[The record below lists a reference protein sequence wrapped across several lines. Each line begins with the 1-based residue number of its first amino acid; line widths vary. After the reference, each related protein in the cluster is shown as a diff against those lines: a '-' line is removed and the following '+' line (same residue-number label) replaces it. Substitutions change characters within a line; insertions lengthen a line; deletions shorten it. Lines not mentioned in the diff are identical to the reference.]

1 MLYSRFPL
9 KEILK
14 TLLKLKV
21 MLAFILLNKMCCVEI
36 EIEISYVNIIVIQR
50 AMNFNFLCV
59 CSSKQTSKNFLT
71 RIVQSHSAFICVW
84 LIFFHFLGSGGL
96 IYTSFFSRIIL
107 KNFSW
112 NWFHGKSI
120 LYLCF
125 VNIFQ
130 VLGSG
135 MNLHL
140 SDNDLVRSIFGLGAP
155 LPALDKLSSRPSKH
169 ERVRK

>member
-21 MLAFILLNKMCCVEI
+21 MLALILLNKMYV

-71 RIVQSHSAFICVW
+71 RIVQSHSAFICV
-84 LIFFHFLGSGGL
+84 
-96 IYTSFFSRIIL
+96 
-107 KNFSW
+107 
-112 NWFHGKSI
+112 
-120 LYLCF
+120 
-125 VNIFQ
+125 
-130 VLGSG
+130 
-135 MNLHL
+135 
-140 SDNDLVRSIFGLGAP
+140 
-155 LPALDKLSSRPSKH
+155 
-169 ERVRK
+169 

>member
-1 MLYSRFPL
+1 
-9 KEILK
+9 
-14 TLLKLKV
+14 
-21 MLAFILLNKMCCVEI
+21 MCCV

-50 AMNFNFLCV
+50 AMNFNFWCV
-59 CSSKQTSKNFLT
+59 CSSKQTSKNISHKNCAKSFSIYLCLT
-71 RIVQSHSAFICVW
+71 D
-84 LIFFHFLGSGGL
+84 IFSLLGFWGINL
-96 IYTSFFSRIIL
+96 HHLFFTNYF
-107 KNFSW
+107 KFFSW

-155 LPALDKLSSRPSKH
+155 LPALDKLSSKPSKH